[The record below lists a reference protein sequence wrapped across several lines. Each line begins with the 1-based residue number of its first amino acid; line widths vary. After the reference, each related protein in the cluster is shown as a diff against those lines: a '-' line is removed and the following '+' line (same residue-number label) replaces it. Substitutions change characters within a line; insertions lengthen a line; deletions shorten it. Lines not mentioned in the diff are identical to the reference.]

1 MAKRWGSTVDEQL
14 KLKPADFT
22 WENQELLDQKTSE
35 WMNRDKFSYD
45 MHKDPLYQQYKEQYS
60 ALGKLAMEDTM
71 GQAAAMTGG
80 YGNSYAQSVGQQA
93 YQQYMD
99 QLNAMV
105 PDLYAMAR
113 SDYEAEGQNLYN
125 QIALLEG
132 QRSQAF
138 NEYQADMNDW
148 YNYLNVLQQREAS
161 YRSSGSGG
169 DDILDLLPD
178 YAKKQLEKM
187 TSEERAKY
195 LGSLAAYGQI
205 DASLIPSYLAI
216 YNTGVNGVDIGGV
229 DKKIIEQALNYPN
242 FTEAEAYLT
251 DIMKNSPDA
260 LTEDQAVEILAQGS
274 WSDQKFHKA
283 ELVDDTTSDGTL
295 VWRIGDKYVT
305 RQPGENPYIPGA
317 KNSDIQYGTF
327 SNGYQPNNVNGSK
340 LKKVR
345 GKTKEV
351 NGVVQNVW
359 KDEQGN
365 LWYWDG
371 TKNKYFRF
379 VE

>member
-161 YRSSGSGG
+161 RGSGG
-169 DDILDLLPD
+169 GGSGKAYDLDEVKLTLENMTDEGMRKKYLSELMQMGMPPVTAYSLYAGSGSEASTTED
-178 YAKKQLEKM
+178 SAEETSPFVKANFMREDKDGNYVFEKGGKEYAYAK
-187 TSEERAKY
+187 
-195 LGSLAAYGQI
+195 GI
-205 DASLIPSYLAI
+205 
-216 YNTGVNGVDIGGV
+216 
-229 DKKIIEQALNYPN
+229 
-242 FTEAEAYLT
+242 
-251 DIMKNSPDA
+251 
-260 LTEDQAVEILAQGS
+260 
-274 WSDQKFHKA
+274 
-283 ELVDDTTSDGTL
+283 
-295 VWRIGDKYVT
+295 
-305 RQPGENPYIPGA
+305 NPYTGS
-317 KNSDIQYGTF
+317 KNPDTKNGTF
-327 SNGYQPNNVNGSK
+327 TNGYQPNNVGGKK
-340 LKKVR
+340 LTAT
-345 GKTKEV
+345 GDYTYV
-351 NGVVQNVW
+351 NGVRQNIW
-359 KDEQGN
+359 KTEDGTR
-365 LWYWDG
+365 YVWDG
-371 TKNKYFRF
+371 TENRYIKETEIKYDY
-379 VE
+379 

>member
-161 YRSSGSGG
+161 YSGGGGSDIPEYILDRLEQGFASDEEKMAFLVGQAQTGAITSTQMGQLAAGYSFAGSGG
-169 DDILDLLPD
+169 AIADGSAEADNPFVKANFMREDKD
-178 YAKKQLEKM
+178 GNYVFEKGGKEYTYAK
-187 TSEERAKY
+187 
-195 LGSLAAYGQI
+195 GI
-205 DASLIPSYLAI
+205 
-216 YNTGVNGVDIGGV
+216 
-229 DKKIIEQALNYPN
+229 
-242 FTEAEAYLT
+242 
-251 DIMKNSPDA
+251 
-260 LTEDQAVEILAQGS
+260 
-274 WSDQKFHKA
+274 
-283 ELVDDTTSDGTL
+283 
-295 VWRIGDKYVT
+295 
-305 RQPGENPYIPGA
+305 NPYTGS
-317 KNSDIQYGTF
+317 KNPDTKNGTF
-327 SNGYQPNNVNGSK
+327 TNGYQPNNVGGKK
-340 LKKVR
+340 LTAT
-345 GKTKEV
+345 GDYTYV
-351 NGVVQNVW
+351 NGVRQNIW
-359 KDEQGN
+359 KTEDGTR
-365 LWYWDG
+365 YVWDG
-371 TKNKYFRF
+371 TENRYIKETEIKYDY
-379 VE
+379 

>member
-161 YRSSGSGG
+161 RGSGG
-169 DDILDLLPD
+169 GGSGKAYDLDEVKLTLENMTDEGMRKKYLSELMQMGMPPVTAYSLYAGSGSEASTTED
-178 YAKKQLEKM
+178 SAEETSPFVKANFMREDKDGNYVFEKGGKEYTYAK
-187 TSEERAKY
+187 
-195 LGSLAAYGQI
+195 GI
-205 DASLIPSYLAI
+205 
-216 YNTGVNGVDIGGV
+216 
-229 DKKIIEQALNYPN
+229 
-242 FTEAEAYLT
+242 
-251 DIMKNSPDA
+251 
-260 LTEDQAVEILAQGS
+260 
-274 WSDQKFHKA
+274 
-283 ELVDDTTSDGTL
+283 
-295 VWRIGDKYVT
+295 
-305 RQPGENPYIPGA
+305 NPYTGS
-317 KNSDIQYGTF
+317 KNPDTKNGTF
-327 SNGYQPNNVNGSK
+327 TNGYQPNNVGGKK
-340 LKKVR
+340 LTAT
-345 GKTKEV
+345 GDYTYV
-351 NGVVQNVW
+351 NGVRQNIW
-359 KDEQGN
+359 KTEDGTR
-365 LWYWDG
+365 YVWDG
-371 TKNKYFRF
+371 TENRYIKETEIKYDY
-379 VE
+379 